1 MNARFRL
8 EQVRGRRE
16 ADVGTARRSLVLSGW
31 GVAVLWGGQRGE
43 GEWAGI
49 GSRTP
54 LPRTIHLQP
63 GADPQDDMEVGTRL
77 RSSLQKKD
85 GEKDKSD
92 ALVQGT
98 IQTWAQRVPT
108 NEHLRGLEGPAAKEF
123 LWVCS
128 SVGRES
134 FPPGALLP
142 REGSLSRSPC

>member
-1 MNARFRL
+1 MGRHRFK
-8 EQVRGRRE
+8 
-16 ADVGTARRSLVLSGW
+16 DP
-31 GVAVLWGGQRGE
+31 
-43 GEWAGI
+43 
-49 GSRTP
+49 P

-63 GADPQDDMEVGTRL
+63 GADPQDDIEVGTRL